1 MLPTSTP
8 ELEHTCCLGIS
19 VLILASAWLG
29 GGRNRGPGPL
39 LRTGGHAPP
48 LPHCST
54 RARQRPADL
63 PQRWRRRAWMGPS
76 GWGDWKGRWGG
87 DGERMAASSR
97 SRSLRPALGRR
108 APLPCIAAAAAA
120 LGMRRSPNNS
130 TMPRRSGGGE
140 RGAQLG
146 REAER
151 GFAVSH
157 RRRTLRRGK
166 APKSGSE
173 WRSKEAALLQI
184 MCSALMSWDLR
195 GMNLLLAGSRLLYLL
210 GLVVP
215 MIVKI
220 PPGMP
225 IKWPVQAEAWVVPFL
240 DC

>member
-1 MLPTSTP
+1 LAVEEIEDPGRCSERAAMLRPCPTAPHGRDSAQ
-8 ELEHTCCLGIS
+8 
-19 VLILASAWLG
+19 LICPNG
-29 GGRNRGPGPL
+29 GGEGLGWDPAVEGI
-39 LRTGGHAPP
+39 G
-48 LPHCST
+48 
-54 RARQRPADL
+54 RAA
-63 PQRWRRRAWMGPS
+63 
-76 GWGDWKGRWGG
+76 
-87 DGERMAASSR
+87 EEEMAASSR

-184 MCSALMSWDLR
+184 MCSALMS
-195 GMNLLLAGSRLLYLL
+195 
-210 GLVVP
+210 
-215 MIVKI
+215 
-220 PPGMP
+220 
-225 IKWPVQAEAWVVPFL
+225 
-240 DC
+240 